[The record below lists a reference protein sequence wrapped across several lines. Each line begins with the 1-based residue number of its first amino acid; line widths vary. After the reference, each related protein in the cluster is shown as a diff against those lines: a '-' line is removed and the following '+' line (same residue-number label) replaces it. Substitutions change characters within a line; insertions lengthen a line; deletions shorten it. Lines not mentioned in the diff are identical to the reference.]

1 MGMDGSGS
9 IVMAILSTITLGFA
23 FWILHKMANL

>member
-1 MGMDGSGS
+1 MGIEGDGS
-9 IVMAILSTITLGFA
+9 IAMAITSALILGFA